1 MGDAQ
6 DLDEQ
11 ALNLRQE
18 ALAERAQ
25 GVIWMRVGGE
35 SAKRQ
40 RVVDRLFDAPAPKRA
55 GRIAL
60 DQQPQQPLWV
70 IRRRAR
76 AADLTGK
83 PREIPLFDNFHHEAR
98 QRILGQPIIDRGRQQ
113 VGGLT
118 ITLTEEAQARSL

>member
-6 DLDEQ
+6 DLDKQ

-18 ALAERAQ
+18 ALAEPAQ

-40 RVVDRLFDAPAPKRA
+40 RVVGRLFDAPAPKRA

-60 DQQPQQPLWV
+60 DQQPQQPLRV
-70 IRRRAR
+70 VRRRAR
-76 AADLTGK
+76 AADLTGQ
-83 PREIPLFDNFHHEAR
+83 PREIPPFDNLHHEAR
-98 QRILGQPIIDRGRQQ
+98 QRILGQPIIDRGRQ
-113 VGGLT
+113 
-118 ITLTEEAQARSL
+118 